1 MTRPS
6 VIVPLVTPLT
16 PEREL
21 DLDSLGSLIDYVV
34 DRGVDGV
41 LVLGSSGECVA
52 LSAEQRLEVARFTT
66 AHGRGRTKVMLGVA
80 AWGAADAIGEAR
92 ALAALDPDWL
102 LVCAPGGMRLSP
114 DELAQHFE
122 RIAAVGAPVIAYDV
136 PARVIVGLEPSM
148 IASLAEHGVIAGLK
162 DSTGDIVKA
171 RRYAD
176 ATRHIP
182 GFVRYTGCEEV
193 VDGTLLVG
201 YDGAVPGMAMVFP
214 EWHVALAAAAEAGRW
229 DEAARLQGEIV
240 QLMDLYFHTLPGGSF
255 LAQFFASVKEALRQ
269 KGVIAHATTSAEFVV
284 AGDSLTQHVT
294 RILELGEKLRPGLPA

>member
-6 VIVPLVTPLT
+6 VIVPLVTPLN
-16 PEREL
+16 PDRSL

-52 LSAEQRLEVARFTT
+52 LSAAQRLEVARFAT
-66 AHGRGRTKVMLGVA
+66 AHGRGRTRVMVGVP

-92 ALAALDPDWL
+92 ALAALEPDWL
-102 LVCAPGGMRLSP
+102 LACAPAGMRLSP
-114 DELAQHFE
+114 DELAGHFE
-122 RIAAVGAPVIAYDV
+122 RIAGAGAPVIAYDV

-148 IASLAEHGVIAGLK
+148 IASLAERGVIAGLK

-171 RRYAD
+171 RKFAD

-193 VDGTLLVG
+193 IDGTLLVG
-201 YDGAVPGMAMVFP
+201 YDGAVPGMAMIVP
-214 EWHVALAAAAEAGRW
+214 EWHVALAEAAAAGRW
-229 DEAARLQGEIV
+229 DEAARVQGEIM
-240 QLMDLYFHTLPGGSF
+240 QLLDLYFHALPGGSF

-269 KGVIAHATTSAEFVV
+269 KGVIAHATTSAEFVPGNEDL
-284 AGDSLTQHVT
+284 ARHVT
-294 RILELGEKLRPGLPA
+294 RILEHVERLRPGLPA